1 MIPEEEILDYI
12 HGYGYLTV
20 KPREILPSFYKLEDG
35 TILEATIIIES
46 IVPDPRQQSG
56 YQIRTHNYSIAY
68 VPKEERK
75 PAEFKPFNYAEIL
88 TDVIS
93 EDVRVEIL
101 REEFST
107 YELSN
112 GMVLNIKAV
121 VGQIQK
127 SRKRTELGEP
137 IYSININPIYKFKKK
152 Q

>member
-1 MIPEEEILDYI
+1 MIPEEEILGYI
-12 HGYGYLTV
+12 HEMGYLTI
-20 KPREILPSFYKLEDG
+20 KPKEVLPSFYKLADG

-56 YQIRTHNYSIAY
+56 YQIRTRNYSVAY
-68 VPKEERK
+68 IPKEERK
-75 PAEFKPFNYAEIL
+75 PAEFKPFNHAEIL

-93 EDVRVEIL
+93 EDVGVEIL

-112 GMVLNIKAV
+112 GMVLSMKAV